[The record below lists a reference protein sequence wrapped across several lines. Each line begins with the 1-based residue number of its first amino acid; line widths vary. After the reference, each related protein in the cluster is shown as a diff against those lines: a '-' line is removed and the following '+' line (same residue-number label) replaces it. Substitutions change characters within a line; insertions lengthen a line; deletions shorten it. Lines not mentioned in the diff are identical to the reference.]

1 MILFDTH
8 AHYDDPRFDGDRRA
22 VLKSVFSDTPVR
34 YITNVGTNFDTS
46 RTSLELAEQYDG
58 MFAAVGV
65 HPSDCL
71 GAGDPNEGM
80 TRLAAMLEHPKAV
93 AIGEI
98 GLDYH
103 YDDTPRD
110 VQAVW
115 FEAQMRL
122 AAQTGYPVIIH
133 DREAHGDCMDMI
145 RRFPEVHGIL
155 HSFSGSREMTA
166 ELVRRGWY
174 ISFSGVIT
182 FKNASRV
189 LEALRAVP
197 QDRLLI
203 ETDCPYL
210 APVPMRGK
218 TNHSGYLLYTAE
230 AAATVLGMET
240 EELCRITTE
249 NALRVYRI
257 GDMQNMQTN

>member
-1 MILFDTH
+1 
-8 AHYDDPRFDGDRRA
+8 
-22 VLKSVFSDTPVR
+22 
-34 YITNVGTNFDTS
+34 
-46 RTSLELAEQYDG
+46 
-58 MFAAVGV
+58 
-65 HPSDCL
+65 
-71 GAGDPNEGM
+71 
-80 TRLAAMLEHPKAV
+80 
-93 AIGEI
+93 
-98 GLDYH
+98 
-103 YDDTPRD
+103 
-110 VQAVW
+110 
-115 FEAQMRL
+115 MRL

-133 DREAHGDCMDMI
+133 NREAHGDCMDMI

-155 HSFSGSREMTA
+155 HSFSGSREMAA

-257 GDMQNMQTN
+257 GDMQAN